1 MDSCVTS
8 SQSLLEHVDD
18 HVSYGA
24 DSSITYAELS
34 GHPRCLQQYQLVTAA
49 PAADEPHSGRI
60 HPGFRCQP
68 LSLRHELG
76 GSIAT
81 RRSDRA
87 LLRSCDAS
95 LVGCLTWADRPVSEL
110 EGGDDGGV
118 VGAWFVAM
126 VGGLVVHGGQR
137 SAVRTVWTSGS
148 RVGLTRRWLAKIGRS
163 ARRGRGRRGCGR
175 FAAGAG
181 GQQRREAPHAVAIAM
196 VGARGSQG
204 RASEEGGCRVS
215 DP

>member
-60 HPGFRCQP
+60 HPGFDVNRCRCDTNSGDRSP
-68 LSLRHELG
+68 RDGVTGHCC
-76 GSIAT
+76 ARVT
-81 RRSDRA
+81 RAWSGA
-87 LLRSCDAS
+87 
-95 LVGCLTWADRPVSEL
+95 TWADRPVSEL

-137 SAVRTVWTSGS
+137 LGGAHRVDLGESGG
-148 RVGLTRRWLAKIGRS
+148 VD
-163 ARRGRGRRGCGR
+163 
-175 FAAGAG
+175 
-181 GQQRREAPHAVAIAM
+181 EAVAGEDWSISSL
-196 VGARGSQG
+196 RP
-204 RASEEGGCRVS
+204 R
-215 DP
+215 